1 MPAHINPASE
11 SRVHMSVS
19 ILIITSLAFHSFR
32 LCAVKKEERLVVFA
46 MTVFF
51 AAFPKRFCTGTKSR
65 KTKTQAKSIV

>member
-1 MPAHINPASE
+1 MPAHINLASE

-19 ILIITSLAFHSFR
+19 VLIITSLAFHSFR

-51 AAFPKRFCTGTKSR
+51 AAFPKRTGTKSR